1 MLLENG
7 VECLPSLPDQTTA
20 VIIDAMTMPKTVVR
34 VPDRFCE
41 LAEMVMSRIL
51 TEAGEAARIDFVGDQ
66 HSAFSIK
73 NTERTK
79 RGRDD
84 QLVVNVTN
92 GQQLCPRQWRKFCG
106 KW

>member
-20 VIIDAMTMPKTVVR
+20 VIIGAMAMLQTVVR

-66 HSAFSIK
+66 YPAISIK
-73 NTERTK
+73 NTERNK
-79 RGRDD
+79 RSRDGE
-84 QLVVNVTN
+84 LVVNVTN